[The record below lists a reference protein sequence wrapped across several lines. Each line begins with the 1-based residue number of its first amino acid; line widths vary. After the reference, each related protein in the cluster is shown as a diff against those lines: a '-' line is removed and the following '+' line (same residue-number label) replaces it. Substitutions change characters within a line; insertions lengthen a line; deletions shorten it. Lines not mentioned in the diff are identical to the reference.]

1 MRQGTFSRKT
11 RETHL
16 DLSLDLDG
24 NGVYEINT
32 GVGFFNH
39 MLETI
44 SRHSLINISLSGSG
58 DIHVDYHHLVEDTG
72 ILLGHALIQLLG
84 DKRGLKR
91 FGWAI
96 LPLDEAL
103 VEVSIDISGRPFY
116 VSNLS
121 NYKGLIGNFD
131 MELGD
136 VFFQGFASMGYTL
149 HILVQ
154 RGENRHH
161 ILEASCKAFA
171 HALRQAIQIDQ
182 DHPSLLP
189 TTKDYFGA

>member
-24 NGVYEINT
+24 NGTYEINT

-44 SRHSLINISLSGSG
+44 SRHSLINLSLSGSG
-58 DIHVDYHHLVEDTG
+58 DIHVDYHHLVEDCG
-72 ILLGHALIQLLG
+72 ILLGRSIMHLLG
-84 DKRGLKR
+84 EKRGISR
-91 FGWAI
+91 FGWSVI
-96 LPLDEAL
+96 PLDEAL
-103 VEVSIDISGRPFY
+103 VEVAIDISGRPSY
-116 VSNLS
+116 VSNL
-121 NYKGLIGNFD
+121 NNFPGLIGTFD

-171 HALRQAIQIDQ
+171 HALRQAITIDK
-182 DHPSLLP
+182 DHPSHLP
-189 TTKDYFGA
+189 TTKDYFEV